1 MLTSLSK
8 NAIYRIGK
16 TALWF
21 LVLVGL
27 PMTSFPILT
36 RLTGAVVA
44 PFSFIPLAILAVVWL
59 VPFLIEKGKFPA
71 EVVPFFYFVLVAVV
85 VSCLAFFMNGY
96 YDLGRDFLG
105 QSLRA
110 FITLAIGISF
120 YVIFSTYPQDEKG
133 LRQVLLFIYIG
144 AALIIAWGLVEVV
157 LLRKYGS
164 VRRLPSWF
172 NRIRSL
178 LAVQSINVWYSNRV
192 SGLAYEP
199 SWFVR
204 EFNLMLFP
212 IWLAAIYLRK
222 SLFKFRLWIFQVE
235 DALMVGGLIVF
246 GFSSPRVGLV
256 AFLASLAYLALLLF
270 GRVHGWIM
278 AKIVSRR
285 KKPLKNLAW
294 SKFLLGAML
303 VLILVVAAGGALV
316 GYVVVASGWDVR
328 YQLLVDDSVI
338 SNLNLFPLTED
349 SVITF
354 GDELQFSERLVYW
367 FAGWHIFSDYPFGV
381 GLGNA
386 GFYMI
391 DRMNGQ
397 GWLSPEIRD
406 LIYRATYLP
415 NTKNMWV
422 RLLSETG
429 FLGFTVFAV
438 WLVILWRSTMVTR
451 KSNSP
456 ILQIVG
462 LAGQLFLMAYLVEG
476 LSMDSF
482 AMPYQWLMAGLISAG
497 GLLARKELSAK
508 KKPVEAPPAEAA

>member
-8 NAIYRIGK
+8 NALYRMGR
-16 TALWF
+16 TTLWF

-27 PMTSFPILT
+27 PLTSFPVLY
-36 RLTGAVVA
+36 RLTGAIVA
-44 PFSFIPLAILAVVWL
+44 PFSFIPLALLVGVWL
-59 VPFLIEKGKFPA
+59 LPYLIEKGKFPA
-71 EVVPFFYFVLVAVV
+71 EVTPFIYFVLVAVV
-85 VSCLAFFMNGY
+85 VSCLAFFLNGY
-96 YDLGRDFLG
+96 YDLDRDFLG

-120 YVIFSTYPQDEKG
+120 YLVFATYPRDEKG

-144 AALIIAWGLVEVV
+144 AALIIAWGLLEVI
-157 LLRKYGS
+157 LLRKYETFH
-164 VRRLPSWF
+164 RLPSWF
-172 NRIRSL
+172 IRIRAS
-178 LAVQSINVWYSNRV
+178 LAVESINIWSSNRV

-204 EFNLMLFP
+204 EFNLVLFP

-222 SLFKFRLWIFQVE
+222 SLLKFRLWIFQVE

-246 GFSSPRVGLV
+246 GSSSPRVGLV

-270 GRVHGWIM
+270 GRVYGWLM
-278 AKIVSRR
+278 GKIVSRR
-285 KKPLKNLAW
+285 KTPLKNPTW
-294 SKFLLGAML
+294 SKFFLGAML
-303 VLILVVAAGGALV
+303 VLILIVAAGGALI
-316 GYVVVASGWDVR
+316 GYVVVASGWDTR
-328 YQLLVDDSVI
+328 YQLLVDDRVI

-349 SVITF
+349 SVIGF
-354 GDELQFSERLVYW
+354 ADELHFQERLVYW
-367 FAGWHIFSDYPFGV
+367 FSGWHTFSDHPFGV

-391 DRMNGQ
+391 ERMNSQ
-397 GWLSPEIRD
+397 GWMSPEIRN
-406 LIYRATYLP
+406 IVYRANYLP
-415 NTKNMWV
+415 NTKNLWV

-429 FLGFTVFAV
+429 FLGFAVFAV
-438 WLVILWRSTMVTR
+438 WLVVLWRSTMLTR
-451 KSNSP
+451 KSDSK

-497 GLLARKELSAK
+497 GLLARQELRAKDKPEVSLSA
-508 KKPVEAPPAEAA
+508 EA

>member
-8 NAIYRIGK
+8 NALYRMGK

-27 PMTSFPILT
+27 PLTSFPILS
-36 RLTGAVVA
+36 RLTGAIVA
-44 PFSFIPLAILAVVWL
+44 PFSFIPLALLVGVWL
-59 VPFLIEKGKFPA
+59 LPYLIEKGKFPA
-71 EVVPFFYFVLVAVV
+71 EVLPFLYFVLVAVV
-85 VSCLAFFMNGY
+85 VSCLAFFLNGY

-110 FITLAIGISF
+110 FITMAIGISF
-120 YVIFSTYPQDEKG
+120 YMVFATYPRDEKG

-144 AALIIAWGLVEVV
+144 AALIIAWGLLEVV
-157 LLRKYGS
+157 LLRRYGS

-172 NRIRSL
+172 NQIRAK
-178 LAVQSINVWYSNRV
+178 LAVQSINVWHSNRV
-192 SGLAYEP
+192 SGMAYEP

-204 EFNLMLFP
+204 EFNLVLFP

-270 GRVHGWIM
+270 GRVHGWLM
-278 AKIVSRR
+278 GKIISRR
-285 KKPLKNLAW
+285 KKPLKNPGW
-294 SKFLLGAML
+294 SKFVLGAML
-303 VLILVVAAGGALV
+303 VLILFVAAGGALL
-316 GYVVVASGWDVR
+316 GYVVVASGWDER
-328 YQLLVDDSVI
+328 YQLLVDDSTI
-338 SNLNLFPLTED
+338 SNLNLFPITED
-349 SVITF
+349 SLIYF
-354 GDELQFSERLVYW
+354 ADELQFSERLVYW
-367 FAGWHIFSDYPFGV
+367 FGGWHTFNDHPFGV

-391 DRMNGQ
+391 ERMNSQ
-397 GWLSPEIRD
+397 GWMSPEIRD
-406 LIYRATYLP
+406 IVYRASYLP
-415 NTKNMWV
+415 NTKYLWV

-429 FLGFTVFAV
+429 FLGFAVFVV
-438 WLVILWRSTMVTR
+438 WLIILWRSASLTR
-451 KSNSP
+451 KSDSK

-497 GLLARKELSAK
+497 GLLARKELKAKDKPEESQSA
-508 KKPVEAPPAEAA
+508 AA

>member
-8 NAIYRIGK
+8 SALYRMGK

-27 PMTSFPILT
+27 PLTSFPILS
-36 RLTGAVVA
+36 RLTGAIVA
-44 PFSFIPLAILAVVWL
+44 PFSFIPLALLVGGWL
-59 VPFLIEKGKFPA
+59 LPYLIEKGKFPA
-71 EVVPFFYFVLVAVV
+71 EVVPFLYFVLVAVV
-85 VSCLAFFMNGY
+85 VSCLAFFLNGY
-96 YDLGRDFLG
+96 YDLDRDFLG

-120 YVIFSTYPQDEKG
+120 YLVFATYPQDEKG

-144 AALIIAWGLVEVV
+144 AVLIIAWGLLEVV
-157 LLRKYGS
+157 MLRKYGS

-172 NRIRSL
+172 NQIRAK

-192 SGLAYEP
+192 SGMAYEP

-204 EFNLMLFP
+204 EFNLVLFP

-246 GFSSPRVGLV
+246 GFSSPAVGLV

-270 GRVHGWIM
+270 GRVHGWLM
-278 AKIVSRR
+278 GKIVSRR
-285 KKPLKNLAW
+285 KTPLKNPGW

-303 VLILVVAAGGALV
+303 VLILVVAAGGALI

-349 SVITF
+349 SVIAF
-354 GDELQFSERLVYW
+354 ADELQFHERLVYW
-367 FAGWHIFSDYPFGV
+367 FGGWHTFSDHP
-381 GLGNA
+381 LA
-386 GFYMI
+386 W
-391 DRMNGQ
+391 
-397 GWLSPEIRD
+397 GWGTQASI
-406 LIYRATYLP
+406 
-415 NTKNMWV
+415 
-422 RLLSETG
+422 
-429 FLGFTVFAV
+429 
-438 WLVILWRSTMVTR
+438 
-451 KSNSP
+451 
-456 ILQIVG
+456 
-462 LAGQLFLMAYLVEG
+462 
-476 LSMDSF
+476 
-482 AMPYQWLMAGLISAG
+482 
-497 GLLARKELSAK
+497 
-508 KKPVEAPPAEAA
+508 